1 MSSCNCS
8 VEIESKAQRKVLLIL
23 LAINATMFVVELSIG
38 FIAESTGLIAD
49 SLDMLADATVYG
61 IGIYA
66 VCKASSTK
74 TNAAYIS
81 GVFQILL
88 SVAVGVDIVR
98 RFYLGSDPESL
109 LMISV
114 GIVALIANTICLM
127 LISKHKD
134 GEIHMRA
141 SWIFSKNDV
150 IANVGV
156 ILAGILVLILDSRW
170 PDLLIGTIIVIVV
183 FRGGWRIIK
192 LARNELQ
199 KN

>member
-1 MSSCNCS
+1 M
-8 VEIESKAQRKVLLIL
+8 
-23 LAINATMFVVELSIG
+23 
-38 FIAESTGLIAD
+38 
-49 SLDMLADATVYG
+49 
-61 IGIYA
+61 
-66 VCKASSTK
+66 
-74 TNAAYIS
+74 
-81 GVFQILL
+81 L

-98 RFYLGSDPESL
+98 RFYMGSDPESL

-156 ILAGILVLILDSRW
+156 IVAGILVLMLDSRW

-183 FRGGWRIIK
+183 FRGGLSIIK
-192 LARNELQ
+192 QARDELQ
-199 KN
+199 QT

>member
-8 VEIESKAQRKVLLIL
+8 VEIESKAQRQVLIIL
-23 LAINATMFVVELSIG
+23 LAINATMFIVELSIG

-66 VCKASSTK
+66 VGMASSTK
-74 TNAAYIS
+74 INAAYIS
-81 GVFQILL
+81 GIFQILL
-88 SVAVGVDIVR
+88 SVAVAVDIVR

-114 GIVALIANTICLM
+114 GIVALIANTICLL

-150 IANVGV
+150 IANLGLIV
-156 ILAGILVLILDSRW
+156 AGILVLMLGSRW
-170 PDLLIGTIIVIVV
+170 PDLLIGTIIVIIV
-183 FRGGWRIIK
+183 FRGGLSIIK
-192 LARNELQ
+192 QARAELQ
-199 KN
+199 QT